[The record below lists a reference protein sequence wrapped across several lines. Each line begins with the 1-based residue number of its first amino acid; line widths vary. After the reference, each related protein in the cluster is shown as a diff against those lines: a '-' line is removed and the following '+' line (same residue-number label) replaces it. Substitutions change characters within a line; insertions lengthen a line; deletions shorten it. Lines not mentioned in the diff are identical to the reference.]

1 MKGACLVD
9 TNVAITANGK
19 NHMSAECVVACQ
31 HSLNQLMLSGRL
43 VIDDQWKILGE
54 YMNKLHPQGQPG
66 LGDAFLK
73 WVLTHQ
79 TNAQKV
85 EMVSV
90 TSQKD
95 VSGNV
100 SYKEFPDD
108 TGLADFDPS
117 DRVFIAV
124 AASHVERPPILQAT
138 DSKWLGKWNTALLN
152 AGIKIDYLCED
163 ELQQIYDRKFS

>member
-1 MKGACLVD
+1 MD
-9 TNVAITANGK
+9 TNVAITANGN
-19 NHMSAECVVACQ
+19 NHMSTECAVVCKHA
-31 HSLNQLMLSGRL
+31 LNQLMQSGRL

-54 YMNKLHPQGQPG
+54 YMNKLHSQGQPG

-79 TNAQKV
+79 TNAKKV
-85 EMVSV
+85 EMISV

-95 VSGNV
+95 VSGNA
-100 SYKEFPDD
+100 SYKEFPNDI
-108 TGLADFDPS
+108 GLVDFDPS

-124 AASHVERPPILQAT
+124 AASHLDRPPILQAA

-152 AGIKIDYLCED
+152 AGINVDYLCEQ
-163 ELQQIYDRKFS
+163 ELQKIFDRKFPK